1 MAHPILALL
10 GIPTAY
16 VAVTPSDATPLP
28 ERMAYLYVGVAGNLT
43 LRGADGNV
51 VTHSNV
57 QAGTLWPCNAQPIT
71 PPTRQGRRPWSPP

>member
-28 ERMAYLYVGVAGNLT
+28 ERMAYLYVGVAGDLT

-51 VTHSNV
+51 ATNPNV
-57 QAGTLWPCNAQPIT
+57 LAGTLLPCNAQRVMAAST
-71 PPTRQGRRPWSPP
+71 ASGLVAWVV